1 MQTKAIEMVK
11 LRQKPLS
18 PYSIRFTAEERE
30 FLDQMAGDIPLADYL
45 RSLIFDEDRLS
56 KRRRRRK
63 SPVKDAQ
70 LIGKVLAELG
80 KSRLSS
86 NVNQLAKQANSGS
99 LEVSPDTEKALQE
112 ACSDI
117 KWIRF
122 MLMEALGIQPGE
134 DP

>member
-1 MQTKAIEMVK
+1 MKAIEMVK
-11 LRQKPLS
+11 LRQKSLS
-18 PYSIRFTAEERE
+18 PYSIRFTAEERA
-30 FLDQMAGDIPLADYL
+30 FLDQMAGDIPLADFL

-63 SPVKDAQ
+63 SPIKDAQ
-70 LIGKVLAELG
+70 LLSQVLAELG

>member
-1 MQTKAIEMVK
+1 MVK

-18 PYSIRFTAEERE
+18 PYSMRFTAEERAW
-30 FLDQMAGDIPLADYL
+30 LDQMTGDVPISDFL

-70 LIGKVLAELG
+70 LLTKVLGELG
-80 KSRLSS
+80 KSRLAS
-86 NVNQLAKQANSGS
+86 NLNQLAKQANSGS
-99 LEVSPDTEKALQE
+99 LEVSPDTEKALQQ

-117 KWIRF
+117 RLMRHW
-122 MLMEALGIQPGE
+122 LMESLGIQPGE
-134 DP
+134 GP

>member
-11 LRQKPLS
+11 LRQKSLS
-18 PYSIRFTAEERE
+18 PYSIRFTAEERA
-30 FLDQMAGDIPLADYL
+30 FLDQMAGDVPLADFL

-70 LIGKVLAELG
+70 LLSQVLAELG

>member
-1 MQTKAIEMVK
+1 MKAIEMVK
-11 LRQKPLS
+11 LRQKTLS
-18 PYSIRFTAEERE
+18 PFSIRFTAEERA
-30 FLDQMAGDIPLADYL
+30 FLDQMAGDIPLADFL

-70 LIGKVLAELG
+70 LLSQVLAELG

>member
-1 MQTKAIEMVK
+1 MRTKAIEMVK
-11 LRQKPLS
+11 LRQKSLS
-18 PYSIRFTAEERE
+18 PYSIRFTAEERA
-30 FLDQMAGDIPLADYL
+30 FLDQMAGDIPLADFL

-63 SPVKDAQ
+63 SPIKDAQ
-70 LIGKVLAELG
+70 LLSQVLAELG

>member
-1 MQTKAIEMVK
+1 MRTKAIEMVK

-18 PYSIRFTAEERE
+18 PFSIRFTAEERA
-30 FLDQMAGDIPLADYL
+30 FLDQMAGDIPLADFL

-63 SPVKDAQ
+63 SPIKDAQ
-70 LIGKVLAELG
+70 LLSQVLAELG

>member
-11 LRQKPLS
+11 LRQKSLS
-18 PYSIRFTAEERE
+18 PYSIRFTAEERA
-30 FLDQMAGDIPLADYL
+30 FLDQMAGDIPLADFL

-63 SPVKDAQ
+63 SPIKDAQ
-70 LIGKVLAELG
+70 LLSQVLAELG

>member
-1 MQTKAIEMVK
+1 MVK

>member
-1 MQTKAIEMVK
+1 MVK
-11 LRQKPLS
+11 LRQKSLS
-18 PYSIRFTAEERE
+18 PYSIRFTAEERA
-30 FLDQMAGDIPLADYL
+30 FLDQMAGDIPLADFL

-63 SPVKDAQ
+63 SPIKDAQ
-70 LIGKVLAELG
+70 LLSQVLAELG

>member
-18 PYSIRFTAEERE
+18 PFSIRFTAEERA
-30 FLDQMAGDIPLADYL
+30 FLDQMAGDVPLADFL

-70 LIGKVLAELG
+70 LLSQVLAELG
-80 KSRLSS
+80 KSRLS
-86 NVNQLAKQANSGS
+86 NNLNQLAKQANSGS

-112 ACSDI
+112 ACGDI
-117 KWIRF
+117 RLMRYW
-122 MLMEALGIQPGE
+122 LMEALGIQPGE

>member
-1 MQTKAIEMVK
+1 MRTKAIEMVK

-63 SPVKDAQ
+63 SPIKDAQ
-70 LIGKVLAELG
+70 LLSQVLAELG